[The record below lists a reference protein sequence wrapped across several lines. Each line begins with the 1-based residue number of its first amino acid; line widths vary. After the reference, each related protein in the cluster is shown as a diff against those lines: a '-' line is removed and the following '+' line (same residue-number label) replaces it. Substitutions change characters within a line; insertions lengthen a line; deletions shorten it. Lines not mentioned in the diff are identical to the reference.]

1 MTVRMNWRE
10 DAACRDADPELFFPI
25 GTTGPGSRQAEEA
38 KRVCRTCP
46 AQSQCLAWAL
56 DNGVTDGVW
65 GATTAD
71 ERRRLRSLPV
81 RATALTTGAV
91 MAAGLE
97 HHRPFGPNLLSR
109 TGRLRAQADI
119 PPSVRI
125 RDTGQPTSENTVIG
139 WNSFRSS
146 TLSLPTAVAMAVRRA
161 QNLGSGHAVGGGDVR
176 RTVPRHGGAG
186 GHSGS

>member
-65 GATTAD
+65 APPQRTNGACSGASPSGPP
-71 ERRRLRSLPV
+71 RLP
-81 RATALTTGAV
+81 RA
-91 MAAGLE
+91 
-97 HHRPFGPNLLSR
+97 P
-109 TGRLRAQADI
+109 
-119 PPSVRI
+119 
-125 RDTGQPTSENTVIG
+125 
-139 WNSFRSS
+139 
-146 TLSLPTAVAMAVRRA
+146 
-161 QNLGSGHAVGGGDVR
+161 
-176 RTVPRHGGAG
+176 
-186 GHSGS
+186 